1 MDRATLREA
10 VGLLE
15 TQSSALTGQPYAP
28 NQAVRQFDALLEE
41 AKSLYQERIDIQALQ
56 VFGGAS
62 GGTALIIGEVLVDS
76 VRRLRSALDLRP
88 VGSAADM
95 LAGLQMPS
103 DASEDLLLDLRELEE
118 AVNLGLAKTALLLS
132 GSITEALLLSRH
144 PDDSPRGPGLSQLV
158 EQAKTERLFGRD
170 TLRQLENLVDYREVI
185 HPRPERRNQTFR
197 DEARIDNALTALK
210 LLLHELEDPDV
221 RFGQ

>member
-28 NQAVRQFDALLEE
+28 DQAVRQFDALLEE

-62 GGTALIIGEVLVDS
+62 GGTALILGEVLVDS
-76 VRRLRSALDLRP
+76 VSRLRSALDLRP
-88 VGSAADM
+88 LGSAADM

-144 PDDSPRGPGLSQLV
+144 PDDSAGGPGLQQMV
-158 EQAKTERLFGRD
+158 NQAKNERLFGRD
-170 TLRQLENLVDYREVI
+170 TLRQLENLVNYREVI
-185 HPRPERRNQTFR
+185 HPRAERRNQTIR
-197 DEARIDNALTALK
+197 NEARIDTALTALK
-210 LLLHELEDPDV
+210 LLLRELEDADV

>member
-1 MDRATLREA
+1 MDRVTLREA

-56 VFGGAS
+56 ELGGAS
-62 GGTALIIGEVLVDS
+62 GGTALILGEVLVDS
-76 VRRLRSALDLRP
+76 VSRLRSALDLHP
-88 VGSAADM
+88 AGSAADV
-95 LAGLQMPS
+95 LAGLRLPS
-103 DASEDLLLDLRELEE
+103 DAPEDLLLDLRELED
-118 AVNLGLAKTALLLS
+118 AVNLGLTKTVFLLS

-144 PDDSPRGPGLSQLV
+144 PDDSAGGPGLQQMV
-158 EQAKTERLFGRD
+158 NQAKNERLLGRD
-170 TLRQLENLVDYREVI
+170 TLRQLENLMEYRDVI
-185 HPRPERRNQTFR
+185 HPRAEQRNQTFR
-197 DEARIDNALTALK
+197 NEAGIDTALTALK
-210 LLLHELEDPDV
+210 LLLHELEDTDV

>member
-28 NQAVRQFDALLEE
+28 DQAVRQFDALLEE

-62 GGTALIIGEVLVDS
+62 GGTALILGEVLVVS
-76 VRRLRSALDLRP
+76 VSRLRSALDLRP
-88 VGSAADM
+88 VGSAADVV
-95 LAGLQMPS
+95 AGLQLPS
-103 DASEDLLLDLRELEE
+103 DASDDLQLDLRELGE
-118 AVNLGLAKTALLLS
+118 AVNFGLAKTVLLLS

-144 PDDSPRGPGLSQLV
+144 SDNSDRGLGLQQMV
-158 EQAKTERLFGRD
+158 EQAKKERLFGRD
-170 TLRQLENLVDYREVI
+170 TLRELENLVDYREVI
-185 HPRPERRNQTFR
+185 HPRAEQRNQAFR
-197 DEARIDNALTALK
+197 SEARIDAALTALK
-210 LLLHELEDPDV
+210 LLLHELEDIDV